1 MRTFNEIII
10 VLGTFFAIIVAI
22 MIPISLIF
30 WQPVNK
36 VTTSAFLI
44 FSNTVILYLCIVS
57 SSVVEILFSYTKFI
71 LPDKETIPG
80 CSVLI
85 ADAVFFFMSIVSE
98 SKPAIPISIFGMAL
112 IKQTLDH
119 SEKY

>member
-1 MRTFNEIII
+1 MRTFNELII

-44 FSNTVILYLCIVS
+44 FSNTIILYLISRSTEDFDNIDKTNTVYLT
-57 SSVVEILFSYTKFI
+57 VLYTVNILDII
-71 LPDKETIPG
+71 L
-80 CSVLI
+80 LI
-85 ADAVFFFMSIVSE
+85 C
-98 SKPAIPISIFGMAL
+98 
-112 IKQTLDH
+112 T
-119 SEKY
+119 